1 LVNCLNFGNP
11 EHAEVMWQF
20 AEVVDGMSEACEHL
34 RVPVIGGNVSFYN
47 ESRGADIHP
56 TPVVGVVGLIED
68 LTSVPPPVG
77 LEPGRRILALG
88 VTATELGGS
97 EWAARHGLVN
107 GRPPAAD
114 LAAGASL
121 CDVVRAL
128 VNDRVVSSVHD
139 CSEGGL
145 AVALA
150 EMAVQGAVGF
160 RVDLARAPGDVELAA
175 ACFAESANRVVVASE
190 ASRVDEIVD
199 RARGAGVAVAE
210 LGESGGA
217 RLVADGAFDVSL
229 ADATH
234 AWRDAIPNAL
244 GVSTAR

>member
-1 LVNCLNFGNP
+1 
-11 EHAEVMWQF
+11 
-20 AEVVDGMSEACEHL
+20 
-34 RVPVIGGNVSFYN
+34 
-47 ESRGADIHP
+47 
-56 TPVVGVVGLIED
+56 
-68 LTSVPPPVG
+68 
-77 LEPGRRILALG
+77 
-88 VTATELGGS
+88 
-97 EWAARHGLVN
+97 
-107 GRPPAAD
+107 
-114 LAAGASL
+114 
-121 CDVVRAL
+121 
-128 VNDRVVSSVHD
+128 
-139 CSEGGL
+139 
-145 AVALA
+145 
-150 EMAVQGAVGF
+150 
-160 RVDLARAPGDVELAA
+160 VELAA